1 MPPYE
6 TRKLACESDIEGSA
20 PVFPCGL
27 ITFAPLIPRAYISE
41 KAMNDSGCK
50 ITKMLE
56 EGKPGLNLTAYH
68 SHEGRTQAINS
79 GISTLISFRSVRSVV
94 ILRSLSSVVIL
105 RSLRGPLFSPKP
117 CAPSG
122 RAHVRQNRYTDSR

>member
-6 TRKLACESDIEGSA
+6 TGKLACESDIDGPA
-20 PVFPCGL
+20 PGFPCDL

-56 EGKPGLNLTAYH
+56 EGKPGLNHLKDV
-68 SHEGRTQAINS
+68 Q
-79 GISTLISFRSVRSVV
+79 STREEPRRLIVGFQH
-94 ILRSLSSVVIL
+94 L
-105 RSLRGPLFSPKP
+105 
-117 CAPSG
+117 
-122 RAHVRQNRYTDSR
+122 